1 MPIAPRVGTCHSNA
15 PILQFTPGYG
25 SIRMSSDLVNP
36 EGSDPQYPGKGGVGQ
51 ADRTD
56 RIRSFVLRA
65 GRLTAGQ
72 QRALDELGPQ
82 FLVPFKAQPLNWDAA
97 FASTA
102 GASRPRILE
111 IGFGMGET
119 TAAIAQLRPEDDFL
133 AIEVHLP
140 GVGALL
146 KRIGELGLT
155 NLRLIRHDAVEVLEH
170 MIAENSLDGIHIYFA
185 DPWHKKRHHKRRL
198 IQEQFVEL
206 LASRIKPGGY
216 LHLATDWHNYAE
228 QMLVVLNRQAS
239 LENTSIQRVRLETY
253 TKADVIA
260 DMTADM
266 TTDTT
271 ADGAKAVKNEFAPTL
286 ADIEGEH
293 PGYAERPSYRPIT
306 KFENRGIR
314 LGHGVWDLLYRKR

>member
-1 MPIAPRVGTCHSNA
+1 
-15 PILQFTPGYG
+15 
-25 SIRMSSDLVNP
+25 
-36 EGSDPQYPGKGGVGQ
+36 
-51 ADRTD
+51 
-56 RIRSFVLRA
+56 VLRA

-72 QRALDELGPQ
+72 QRALDDLGPQ
-82 FLVPFKAQPLNWDAA
+82 FLVPFKHHPFDWARA
-97 FASTA
+97 FAHSGA
-102 GASRPRILE
+102 GSSGATRPRILE

-155 NLRLIRHDAVEVLEH
+155 NLGLIRHDAVEVLEH
-170 MIAENSLDGIHIYFA
+170 MIAEDSLDGIHIFFA

-198 IQEQFVEL
+198 IQRQFVEL

-228 QMLVVLNRQAS
+228 QMLLVLNRQAN
-239 LENTSIQRVRLETY
+239 LQNTSHERVRIETF
-253 TKADVIA
+253 TRADVVCDSA
-260 DMTADM
+260 
-266 TTDTT
+266 
-271 ADGAKAVKNEFAPTL
+271 ADGQSQAKNEFTPNL
-286 ADIEGEH
+286 VDLESDH

-314 LGHGVWDLLYRKR
+314 LGHGVWDLVYRKR

>member
-1 MPIAPRVGTCHSNA
+1 VETKSTQVGQT
-15 PILQFTPGYG
+15 
-25 SIRMSSDLVNP
+25 SS
-36 EGSDPQYPGKGGVGQ
+36 VGQ

-72 QRALDELGPQ
+72 QRALDDLGPQ
-82 FLVPFKAQPLNWDAA
+82 FLAPFRNQLFDW
-97 FASTA
+97 A
-102 GASRPRILE
+102 GAFMHPGINNASRPRPRILE

-170 MIAENSLDGIHIYFA
+170 MIAGDSLDGIHIYFA
-185 DPWHKKRHHKRRL
+185 DPWYKKRHHKRRL

-206 LASRIKPGGY
+206 LASRIKSGGY

-228 QMLVVLNRQAS
+228 QMLLVLNREAS
-239 LENTSIQRVRLETY
+239 LQNTSTESIRIETF
-253 TKADVIA
+253 TSADVL
-260 DMTADM
+260 DCG
-266 TTDTT
+266 
-271 ADGAKAVKNEFAPTL
+271 ADGPSESKNEFMPTL
-286 ADIEGEH
+286 KDLEGSH

-314 LGHGVWDLLYRKR
+314 LGHGVWDLVYRKR

>member
-1 MPIAPRVGTCHSNA
+1 MENKSS
-15 PILQFTPGYG
+15 QG
-25 SIRMSSDLVNP
+25 SS
-36 EGSDPQYPGKGGVGQ
+36 VGQ

-72 QRALDELGPQ
+72 QRALDDLGPQ
-82 FLVPFKAQPLNWDAA
+82 FLVPFTAQPFNWAA
-97 FASTA
+97 TFASFDIDSAKGTT
-102 GASRPRILE
+102 RPRILE

-119 TAAIAQLRPEDDFL
+119 TATIAQLRPEDDFL

-170 MIAENSLDGIHIYFA
+170 MIEANSLDGIHIYFA

-198 IQEQFVEL
+198 IQQQFVKL

-228 QMLVVLNRQAS
+228 QMLLVLNREAS
-239 LENTSIQRVRLETY
+239 LQNTSTESIRIETF
-253 TKADVIA
+253 TRTDVV
-260 DMTADM
+260 DSG
-266 TTDTT
+266 
-271 ADGAKAVKNEFAPTL
+271 ADGPSSKNEFTPSL
-286 ADIEGEH
+286 NDLEDNH
-293 PGYAERPSYRPIT
+293 PGYAERPSYRPVT

-314 LGHGVWDLLYRKR
+314 LGHGVWDLVYRKR

>member
-1 MPIAPRVGTCHSNA
+1 
-15 PILQFTPGYG
+15 
-25 SIRMSSDLVNP
+25 
-36 EGSDPQYPGKGGVGQ
+36 
-51 ADRTD
+51 
-56 RIRSFVLRA
+56 VLRA

-72 QRALDELGPQ
+72 QRALDDLGPQ
-82 FLVPFKAQPLNWDAA
+82 FLVPFMHQPFEWASA
-97 FASTA
+97 FAHS
-102 GASRPRILE
+102 GASASIGVRPRILE

-170 MIAENSLDGIHIYFA
+170 MISEDSVDGIHIYFA

-198 IQEQFVEL
+198 IQRQFVEL

-228 QMLVVLNRQAS
+228 QMLLVLNRQAS
-239 LENTSIQRVRLETY
+239 LQNTSTERAHIETF
-253 TKADVIA
+253 TRADVVG
-260 DMTADM
+260 DSP
-266 TTDTT
+266 
-271 ADGAKAVKNEFAPTL
+271 ADGRSETKNEFTPTVEDL
-286 ADIEGEH
+286 TGDH
-293 PGYAERPSYRPIT
+293 PGYAKRPSYRPIT

-314 LGHGVWDLLYRKR
+314 LGHGVWDLFYRKR

>member
-1 MPIAPRVGTCHSNA
+1 VETKPSQVGS
-15 PILQFTPGYG
+15 
-25 SIRMSSDLVNP
+25 
-36 EGSDPQYPGKGGVGQ
+36 VGQ

-72 QRALDELGPQ
+72 QRALDDLGPQ
-82 FLVPFKAQPLNWDAA
+82 FLVPFDKQPFDWETT
-97 FASTA
+97 FSHASTDDTDRP
-102 GASRPRILE
+102 RPRILE

-119 TAAIAQLRPEDDFL
+119 TAAIAQLRPQDDFL

-146 KRIGELGLT
+146 KRIGELDLT

-170 MIAENSLDGIHIYFA
+170 MIAEGSLDGIHIYFA

-198 IQEQFVEL
+198 IQQQFVEL

-228 QMLVVLNRQAS
+228 QMLLVLSRQAS
-239 LENTSIQRVRLETY
+239 LENTSTQHVRLETY
-253 TKADVIA
+253 TQADV
-260 DMTADM
+260 TADM
-266 TTDTT
+266 T

-286 ADIEGEH
+286 ADLEGEH

-306 KFENRGIR
+306 KFEKRGIR
-314 LGHGVWDLLYRKR
+314 LGHGVWDLVYRKR

>member
-1 MPIAPRVGTCHSNA
+1 MENK
-15 PILQFTPGYG
+15 
-25 SIRMSSDLVNP
+25 SSHV
-36 EGSDPQYPGKGGVGQ
+36 SAVGQ

-72 QRALDELGPQ
+72 QRALDDLGPQ
-82 FLVPFKAQPLNWDAA
+82 FLVPFEKQSFDWETTFSHTSTDDA
-97 FASTA
+97 SRP
-102 GASRPRILE
+102 RPRILE

-198 IQEQFVEL
+198 IQQQFVEL

-239 LENTSIQRVRLETY
+239 LENTSTQHVRLETF
-253 TKADVIA
+253 TRADVI
-260 DMTADM
+260 ADM

-271 ADGAKAVKNEFAPTL
+271 ADGAKTVKNEFAPTL
-286 ADIEGEH
+286 ADIEGER

-314 LGHGVWDLLYRKR
+314 LGHGVWDLVYRKR

>member
-1 MPIAPRVGTCHSNA
+1 METKSTQVGQT
-15 PILQFTPGYG
+15 
-25 SIRMSSDLVNP
+25 SS
-36 EGSDPQYPGKGGVGQ
+36 VGQ

-72 QRALDELGPQ
+72 LRALDDLGPQ
-82 FLVPFKAQPLNWDAA
+82 FLVPFEKQPFDW
-97 FASTA
+97 ASTFMHP
-102 GASRPRILE
+102 GINNVSRTRPRVLE

-119 TAAIAQLRPEDDFL
+119 TATIAQLLPEDDFL

-170 MIAENSLDGIHIYFA
+170 MIEANSLDGIHIYFA

-198 IQEQFVEL
+198 IQKQFVAL
-206 LASRIKPGGY
+206 LASRIKPSGY

-228 QMLVVLNRQAS
+228 QMLLVLNREVS
-239 LENTSIQRVRLETY
+239 LQNTSTEAIRIETF
-253 TKADVIA
+253 TRADVV
-260 DMTADM
+260 DSG
-266 TTDTT
+266 
-271 ADGAKAVKNEFAPTL
+271 ADGPSESKNEFTPTL
-286 ADIEGEH
+286 ADLEAEH

-306 KFENRGIR
+306 TFENRGIR
-314 LGHGVWDLLYRKR
+314 LGHGVWDLVYKKR

>member
-1 MPIAPRVGTCHSNA
+1 LTSVDPTLKIASQV
-15 PILQFTPGYG
+15 
-25 SIRMSSDLVNP
+25 
-36 EGSDPQYPGKGGVGQ
+36 
-51 ADRTD
+51 D

-72 QRALDELGPQ
+72 QRAIVELGPQ
-82 FLVPFKAQPLNWDAA
+82 FLIPFQK
-97 FASTA
+97 STLDLERA
-102 GASRPRILE
+102 YSGSSRPKILE

-146 KRIGELGLT
+146 KRIDELGLT

-170 MIAENSLDGIHIYFA
+170 MIEVNSLDGIHIYFA

-198 IQEQFVEL
+198 IQKQFVEL
-206 LASRIKPGGY
+206 LASRVKPGGY

-228 QMLVVLNRQAS
+228 QMLLVLNRELS
-239 LENTSIQRVRLETY
+239 LQNTSTECIRIETFSC
-253 TKADVIA
+253 TGVAAENLAD
-260 DMTADM
+260 D
-266 TTDTT
+266 
-271 ADGAKAVKNEFAPTL
+271 AKVAKNEFTPTL
-286 ADIEGEH
+286 ADLEGDH

-314 LGHGVWDLLYRKR
+314 LGHGVWDLVYRKR

>member
-1 MPIAPRVGTCHSNA
+1 
-15 PILQFTPGYG
+15 
-25 SIRMSSDLVNP
+25 MSSDIGNP
-36 EGSDPQYPGKGGVGQ
+36 VGLYSQPSERGSSVGQ

-72 QRALDELGPQ
+72 QRALDDLGPH
-82 FLVPFKAQPLNWDAA
+82 FLVPFEKRPFDWEPTFSHPSADDVGSP
-97 FASTA
+97 
-102 GASRPRILE
+102 RPRILE

-170 MIAENSLDGIHIYFA
+170 MIEANSLDGIHIYFA

-198 IQEQFVEL
+198 IQQKFVEL
-206 LASRIKPGGY
+206 LASRIKSGGY

-228 QMLVVLNRQAS
+228 QMLLVLNREAS
-239 LENTSIQRVRLETY
+239 LQNTSTASIRIETF
-253 TKADVIA
+253 TSADVI
-260 DMTADM
+260 DSGV
-266 TTDTT
+266 
-271 ADGAKAVKNEFAPTL
+271 DGPSESKNEFTPSL
-286 ADIEGEH
+286 KDLEVDH
-293 PGYAERPSYRPIT
+293 SGYAERPSYRPIT

-314 LGHGVWDLLYRKR
+314 LGHGVWDLVYRKR

>member
-1 MPIAPRVGTCHSNA
+1 MQTKSGQV
-15 PILQFTPGYG
+15 
-25 SIRMSSDLVNP
+25 SS
-36 EGSDPQYPGKGGVGQ
+36 VGQ

-72 QRALDELGPQ
+72 QRALDDLGPQ
-82 FLVPFKAQPLNWDAA
+82 FLVPFQNQPFDWASA
-97 FASTA
+97 FAQFSLGSSGTT
-102 GASRPRILE
+102 RPRILE

-155 NLRLIRHDAVEVLEH
+155 NLRLIRHDAVEVLEQ
-170 MIAENSLDGIHIYFA
+170 MIAEDSLDGIHIYFA

-228 QMLVVLNRQAS
+228 KMLLVLNRQAS
-239 LENTSIQRVRLETY
+239 LENTSTQHVRLETY
-253 TKADVIA
+253 TRADVVGDSA
-260 DMTADM
+260 V
-266 TTDTT
+266 
-271 ADGAKAVKNEFAPTL
+271 DGPSEAKNEFTPTL
-286 ADIEGEH
+286 ADVEGEH

-314 LGHGVWDLLYRKR
+314 LGHGVWDLVYRKR

>member
-1 MPIAPRVGTCHSNA
+1 MKAK
-15 PILQFTPGYG
+15 
-25 SIRMSSDLVNP
+25 SSQA
-36 EGSDPQYPGKGGVGQ
+36 GQTTFVGQ

-72 QRALDELGPQ
+72 QRALDDLGPQ
-82 FLVPFKAQPLNWDAA
+82 FLVPFETQPFDWETAFSHPSADAA
-97 FASTA
+97 SSARS
-102 GASRPRILE
+102 RILE

-119 TAAIAQLRPEDDFL
+119 TAAIAQLRPLDDFL

-155 NLRLIRHDAVEVLEH
+155 NLLLIRHDAVEVLEH
-170 MIAENSLDGIHIYFA
+170 MIEANSLDGIHIYFA

-228 QMLVVLNRQAS
+228 QMLLALNRQAS
-239 LENTSIQRVRLETY
+239 LQNTSTERVRIETF
-253 TKADVIA
+253 TRADVVA
-260 DMTADM
+260 DAGVD
-266 TTDTT
+266 
-271 ADGAKAVKNEFAPTL
+271 AKNETKNEFTPTL
-286 ADIEGEH
+286 VDLEGDH

-314 LGHGVWDLLYRKR
+314 LGHGVWDLVYRKR

>member
-1 MPIAPRVGTCHSNA
+1 METKSTQVGQT
-15 PILQFTPGYG
+15 
-25 SIRMSSDLVNP
+25 SS
-36 EGSDPQYPGKGGVGQ
+36 VGQ

-72 QRALDELGPQ
+72 QRALDDLGPQ
-82 FLVPFKAQPLNWDAA
+82 FLVPFEKQPFDWGVTFSHPSTDAA
-97 FASTA
+97 SKP
-102 GASRPRILE
+102 RPRILE

-119 TAAIAQLRPEDDFL
+119 TAAIAQLRLEDDFL

-170 MIAENSLDGIHIYFA
+170 MIESNSLDGIHIYFA

-198 IQEQFVEL
+198 IQQQFVEL

-228 QMLVVLNRQAS
+228 QMLLVLNREAS
-239 LENTSIQRVRLETY
+239 LQNTSTASIRIETF
-253 TKADVIA
+253 TSADVI
-260 DMTADM
+260 DSGV
-266 TTDTT
+266 
-271 ADGAKAVKNEFAPTL
+271 DGPSESKNEFTPTL
-286 ADIEGEH
+286 KDLEGDH

-314 LGHGVWDLLYRKR
+314 LGHGVWDLVYRKR

>member
-1 MPIAPRVGTCHSNA
+1 METKPI
-15 PILQFTPGYG
+15 Q
-25 SIRMSSDLVNP
+25 
-36 EGSDPQYPGKGGVGQ
+36 VGQ
-51 ADRTD
+51 VTSVGRADRTD

-72 QRALDELGPQ
+72 QRALDDLGPQ
-82 FLVPFKAQPLNWDAA
+82 FLISFAPQPLNWGTA
-97 FASTA
+97 FTGANSATATARSTSA
-102 GASRPRILE
+102 TRPRILE

-119 TAAIAQLRPEDDFL
+119 TATIAQLRPEDDFL

-170 MIAENSLDGIHIYFA
+170 MIEVNSLDGIHIYFA

-198 IQEQFVEL
+198 IQQQFVEL

-228 QMLVVLNRQAS
+228 QMLLVLNRETS
-239 LENTSIQRVRLETY
+239 LQNTSTECIRIETF
-253 TKADVIA
+253 
-260 DMTADM
+260 
-266 TTDTT
+266 TT
-271 ADGAKAVKNEFAPTL
+271 ADVVDFGADGKSESKNEFTPTL
-286 ADIEGEH
+286 EDLSGEH

>member
-1 MPIAPRVGTCHSNA
+1 MST
-15 PILQFTPGYG
+15 ILHKQAGYRPDPPENRG
-25 SIRMSSDLVNP
+25 S
-36 EGSDPQYPGKGGVGQ
+36 VGQ

-72 QRALDELGPQ
+72 QRAIDDLGPQ
-82 FLVPFKAQPLNWDAA
+82 FLVPFQNQPFDWASA
-97 FASTA
+97 FAQSSPSSSGTT
-102 GASRPRILE
+102 RPRILE

-119 TAAIAQLRPEDDFL
+119 TATIAQLRPEDDFL

-146 KRIGELGLT
+146 KRIGELGHT

-198 IQEQFVEL
+198 IQQQFVEL

-228 QMLVVLNRQAS
+228 QMLLVLNREVS
-239 LENTSIQRVRLETY
+239 LQNTSAESIRIETF
-253 TKADVIA
+253 TSADVLNSG
-260 DMTADM
+260 
-266 TTDTT
+266 
-271 ADGAKAVKNEFAPTL
+271 ADGPSESKNEFTPTL
-286 ADIEGEH
+286 ADLEGDH
-293 PGYAERPSYRPIT
+293 LGYAERPAYRPIT

-314 LGHGVWDLLYRKR
+314 LGHGVWDLVYRKR

>member
-1 MPIAPRVGTCHSNA
+1 MRSVETKPSQVSSVG
-15 PILQFTPGYG
+15 
-25 SIRMSSDLVNP
+25 
-36 EGSDPQYPGKGGVGQ
+36 K

-72 QRALDELGPQ
+72 QRALDDLSPQ
-82 FLVPFKAQPLNWDAA
+82 FLVPFQNQPFDWVSA
-97 FASTA
+97 FAHTSPDGS
-102 GASRPRILE
+102 GAIRPRVLE

-119 TAAIAQLRPEDDFL
+119 TAAIAQLRPDDDFL

-170 MIAENSLDGIHIYFA
+170 MIEEGSLDGIHIYFA

-198 IQEQFVEL
+198 IQQQFVAL

-228 QMLVVLNRQAS
+228 QMLLVLNREGS
-239 LENTSIQRVRLETY
+239 LQNTSAERVRIETF
-253 TKADVIA
+253 TQADVISDA
-260 DMTADM
+260 SS
-266 TTDTT
+266 
-271 ADGAKAVKNEFAPTL
+271 DGSSETKNEFTPTL
-286 ADIEGEH
+286 EDLACDH
-293 PGYAERPSYRPIT
+293 LGYAERPSYRPIT
-306 KFENRGIR
+306 KFEHRGIR
-314 LGHGVWDLLYRKR
+314 LGHGVWDLVYRKR

>member
-1 MPIAPRVGTCHSNA
+1 VETKSSKVGQPTS
-15 PILQFTPGYG
+15 
-25 SIRMSSDLVNP
+25 
-36 EGSDPQYPGKGGVGQ
+36 VGQ

-72 QRALDELGPQ
+72 QRALDDLGPQ
-82 FLVPFKAQPLNWDAA
+82 FLVPFQDQPFDWASA
-97 FASTA
+97 FASSNLGSSGGT
-102 GASRPRILE
+102 RPRILE

-140 GVGALL
+140 GVGVLL

-170 MIAENSLDGIHIYFA
+170 MIGNDSLDGIHIYFA

-228 QMLVVLNRQAS
+228 QMLLVLNRQAS
-239 LENTSIQRVRLETY
+239 LQNTSTESIRIETF
-253 TKADVIA
+253 TRADVVSDSA
-260 DMTADM
+260 V
-266 TTDTT
+266 
-271 ADGAKAVKNEFAPTL
+271 DGSSESKNEFTPSL
-286 ADIEGEH
+286 KDLEGNH

-314 LGHGVWDLLYRKR
+314 LGHGVWDLVYRKL

>member
-1 MPIAPRVGTCHSNA
+1 METKSSQVGQT
-15 PILQFTPGYG
+15 
-25 SIRMSSDLVNP
+25 SS
-36 EGSDPQYPGKGGVGQ
+36 VGQ

-72 QRALDELGPQ
+72 QRALDELGPRL
-82 FLVPFKAQPLNWDAA
+82 LVSFKTQPFDWASA
-97 FASTA
+97 FMHPIEGGT
-102 GASRPRILE
+102 GGSRPRILE

-170 MIAENSLDGIHIYFA
+170 MIDANSLDGIHIYFA

-198 IQEQFVEL
+198 IQQQFVEL

-228 QMLVVLNRQAS
+228 QMLLVLNREAS
-239 LENTSIQRVRLETY
+239 LQNTSTESIRIETF
-253 TKADVIA
+253 TGADVI
-260 DMTADM
+260 DSGV
-266 TTDTT
+266 
-271 ADGAKAVKNEFAPTL
+271 DGRSESKNEFTPTL
-286 ADIEGEH
+286 ADLEGDH
-293 PGYAERPSYRPIT
+293 LGYADRPSYRPIT
-306 KFENRGIR
+306 KFESRGIR
-314 LGHGVWDLLYRKR
+314 LGHGVWDLVYRKR

>member
-1 MPIAPRVGTCHSNA
+1 VETKPSQVSLVG
-15 PILQFTPGYG
+15 
-25 SIRMSSDLVNP
+25 
-36 EGSDPQYPGKGGVGQ
+36 K

-72 QRALDELGPQ
+72 QRALEELGPQ
-82 FLVPFKAQPLNWDAA
+82 FLVPFQAQSFDWASA
-97 FASTA
+97 FTHPVTGST
-102 GASRPRILE
+102 GGPRPRILE
-111 IGFGMGET
+111 VGFGMGET
-119 TAAIAQLRPEDDFL
+119 TAAISQLRQGDDFL

-170 MIAENSLDGIHIYFA
+170 MIAETSLDGIHIYFA

-198 IQEQFVEL
+198 IQQQFVEL

-228 QMLVVLNRQAS
+228 QMLLVLNRQPS
-239 LENTSIQRVRLETY
+239 LENTSTQRVRLETY
-253 TKADVIA
+253 TQADV
-260 DMTADM
+260 TADM
-266 TTDTT
+266 A
-271 ADGAKAVKNEFAPTL
+271 ADGAKAVKNEFTPTL
-286 ADIEGEH
+286 ADLDREH
-293 PGYAERPSYRPIT
+293 AGYAERPSYRPIT

-314 LGHGVWDLLYRKR
+314 LGHGVWDLVYRKR

>member
-1 MPIAPRVGTCHSNA
+1 MHSVENK
-15 PILQFTPGYG
+15 
-25 SIRMSSDLVNP
+25 SSH
-36 EGSDPQYPGKGGVGQ
+36 VGQ
-51 ADRTD
+51 TTFVGHADRTD

-72 QRALDELGPQ
+72 QRALDDLGPQ
-82 FLVPFKAQPLNWDAA
+82 FLVPFQNQPFDW
-97 FASTA
+97 ASTFA
-102 GASRPRILE
+102 QSSLGSSGKTRPRILE

-170 MIAENSLDGIHIYFA
+170 MIGKDSLDGIHIYFA

-198 IQEQFVEL
+198 IQKQFVEL
-206 LASRIKPGGY
+206 LASRIKPSGY

-228 QMLVVLNRQAS
+228 QMLLVLNRQAS
-239 LENTSIQRVRLETY
+239 LQNTSTESIRIETF
-253 TKADVIA
+253 TRADVVGDSA
-260 DMTADM
+260 
-266 TTDTT
+266 
-271 ADGAKAVKNEFAPTL
+271 ADGQSHTKNEFMPTL
-286 ADIEGEH
+286 EDLAGDH

-314 LGHGVWDLLYRKR
+314 LGHGVWDLVYRKR

>member
-1 MPIAPRVGTCHSNA
+1 
-15 PILQFTPGYG
+15 
-25 SIRMSSDLVNP
+25 MSS
-36 EGSDPQYPGKGGVGQ
+36 VGQ

-72 QRALDELGPQ
+72 QRALDDLGPQ
-82 FLVPFKAQPLNWDAA
+82 FLVPCQHQAFDWASA
-97 FASTA
+97 FAHSSA
-102 GASRPRILE
+102 GNSGRTRPRIME

-146 KRIGELGLT
+146 KRIGEVGLT

-198 IQEQFVEL
+198 IQQQFVEL

-228 QMLVVLNRQAS
+228 QMLLVLNRQAS
-239 LENTSIQRVRLETY
+239 LQNTSTESIRIETFTRADAVDFGANGRSE
-253 TKADVIA
+253 TKNGF
-260 DMTADM
+260 M
-266 TTDTT
+266 
-271 ADGAKAVKNEFAPTL
+271 PTL
-286 ADIEGEH
+286 EDFTEDH
-293 PGYAERPSYRPIT
+293 PGYAERPAYRPIT

-314 LGHGVWDLLYRKR
+314 LGHGVWDLVYRKR

>member
-1 MPIAPRVGTCHSNA
+1 MQTKSGQVSA
-15 PILQFTPGYG
+15 
-25 SIRMSSDLVNP
+25 
-36 EGSDPQYPGKGGVGQ
+36 VGQ
-51 ADRTD
+51 ANRTD

-72 QRALDELGPQ
+72 QRALDDLGPQ
-82 FLVPFKAQPLNWDAA
+82 FLVPFQKQSFNWEASFIHPSADDA
-97 FASTA
+97 SRP
-102 GASRPRILE
+102 RPRILE

-146 KRIGELGLT
+146 KRIGELSLT

-170 MIAENSLDGIHIYFA
+170 MIEANSLDGIHIYFA

-198 IQEQFVEL
+198 IQQQFVEL
-206 LASRIKPGGY
+206 LTSRIKPGGY

-228 QMLVVLNRQAS
+228 QMLLVLNRQAS
-239 LENTSIQRVRLETY
+239 LQNTSHERVRIETF
-253 TKADVIA
+253 TLADVA
-260 DMTADM
+260 SN
-266 TTDTT
+266 TDNV
-271 ADGAKAVKNEFAPTL
+271 GAHETKNEFTPTVEDL
-286 ADIEGEH
+286 TGDHA
-293 PGYAERPSYRPIT
+293 GYAERPSYRPIT

-314 LGHGVWDLLYRKR
+314 LGHGVWDLIYRKR

>member
-1 MPIAPRVGTCHSNA
+1 VETKSTQVGQTSF
-15 PILQFTPGYG
+15 L
-25 SIRMSSDLVNP
+25 
-36 EGSDPQYPGKGGVGQ
+36 GQ
-51 ADRTD
+51 ADRKD

-72 QRALDELGPQ
+72 QRALDDLGPQ
-82 FLVPFKAQPLNWDAA
+82 FLVPFEKQPFDWEATFSHPSTDAA
-97 FASTA
+97 SKA
-102 GASRPRILE
+102 RPRILE

-119 TAAIAQLRPEDDFL
+119 TAAIAQLRQEDDFL

-155 NLRLIRHDAVEVLEH
+155 NLRLIRHDAVEVLEY
-170 MIAENSLDGIHIYFA
+170 MIEANSLDGIHIYFA

-198 IQEQFVEL
+198 IQQQFVEL

-228 QMLVVLNRQAS
+228 QMLLVLNRETS
-239 LENTSIQRVRLETY
+239 LQNTSTECIRIETF
-253 TKADVIA
+253 TRADVV
-260 DMTADM
+260 DSGV
-266 TTDTT
+266 
-271 ADGAKAVKNEFAPTL
+271 DGPSESKNEFTPTL
-286 ADIEGEH
+286 EDLAGDH
-293 PGYAERPSYRPIT
+293 LGYAERPSYRPIT

-314 LGHGVWDLLYRKR
+314 LGHGVWDLVYRKR

>member
-1 MPIAPRVGTCHSNA
+1 VENKSSQVGCS
-15 PILQFTPGYG
+15 
-25 SIRMSSDLVNP
+25 
-36 EGSDPQYPGKGGVGQ
+36 VGQ

-72 QRALDELGPQ
+72 QRALDDLGPQ
-82 FLVPFKAQPLNWDAA
+82 FLVPFEKQPFDWAATFSHPSIDAA
-97 FASTA
+97 SRP
-102 GASRPRILE
+102 RPRILE

-170 MIAENSLDGIHIYFA
+170 MIEANSLDGIHIYFA

-198 IQEQFVEL
+198 IQEQFVQL

-228 QMLVVLNRQAS
+228 QMLLVLNRETS
-239 LENTSIQRVRLETY
+239 LQNTSTECIRIETF
-253 TKADVIA
+253 TSADVV
-260 DMTADM
+260 DSG
-266 TTDTT
+266 
-271 ADGAKAVKNEFAPTL
+271 ADGKSKSKNEFTPTVEDL
-286 ADIEGEH
+286 TGDHA
-293 PGYAERPSYRPIT
+293 GYAERPAYRPIT

-314 LGHGVWDLLYRKR
+314 LGHGVWDLVYRKR

>member
-1 MPIAPRVGTCHSNA
+1 VETKPTQVGQT
-15 PILQFTPGYG
+15 
-25 SIRMSSDLVNP
+25 SS
-36 EGSDPQYPGKGGVGQ
+36 VGQ

-72 QRALDELGPQ
+72 QRALDDLGPQ
-82 FLVPFKAQPLNWDAA
+82 FLVPFTAQPFNWAA
-97 FASTA
+97 TFASVDIDSAT
-102 GASRPRILE
+102 GTTRPRILE

-119 TAAIAQLRPEDDFL
+119 TATIAQLRSEDDFL

-146 KRIGELGLT
+146 KHIGELGLT

-170 MIAENSLDGIHIYFA
+170 MIEANSLDGIHIYFA

-198 IQEQFVEL
+198 IQQQFVEL

-228 QMLVVLNRQAS
+228 QMLLVLNRETS
-239 LENTSIQRVRLETY
+239 LQNTSTESVRIETF
-253 TKADVIA
+253 TSADVIA
-260 DMTADM
+260 SGV
-266 TTDTT
+266 
-271 ADGAKAVKNEFAPTL
+271 DGPSESKNEFTPTIRDL
-286 ADIEGEH
+286 EGNH
-293 PGYAERPSYRPIT
+293 PGYAERPSYRPVT

-314 LGHGVWDLLYRKR
+314 LGHGVWDLVYRKR

>member
-1 MPIAPRVGTCHSNA
+1 VETKPSQVGS
-15 PILQFTPGYG
+15 
-25 SIRMSSDLVNP
+25 
-36 EGSDPQYPGKGGVGQ
+36 VGQ

-72 QRALDELGPQ
+72 QRALDDLGPQ
-82 FLVPFKAQPLNWDAA
+82 FLVPFRSQPFDWASA
-97 FASTA
+97 FAHSNSDGSGET
-102 GASRPRILE
+102 RPRILE

-119 TAAIAQLRPEDDFL
+119 TAAIAQLRPNDDFL

-146 KRIGELGLT
+146 KRIGELELT
-155 NLRLIRHDAVEVLEH
+155 NLRVIRRDAVEVLEH
-170 MIAENSLDGIHIYFA
+170 MIAEDSLDGIHIYFA

-198 IQEQFVEL
+198 IQQPFVEL

-228 QMLVVLNRQAS
+228 QMLLVLNRQTS
-239 LENTSIQRVRLETY
+239 LQNSSSERVRIETF
-253 TKADVIA
+253 KPADLICNS
-260 DMTADM
+260 
-266 TTDTT
+266 
-271 ADGAKAVKNEFAPTL
+271 ADGQNHAKNEFTPTAEDL
-286 ADIEGEH
+286 TGDH

-306 KFENRGIR
+306 KFEKRGIR
-314 LGHGVWDLLYRKR
+314 LGHGVWDLVYRKR

>member
-1 MPIAPRVGTCHSNA
+1 MHSVETKPSQVGS
-15 PILQFTPGYG
+15 
-25 SIRMSSDLVNP
+25 
-36 EGSDPQYPGKGGVGQ
+36 VGQ

-72 QRALDELGPQ
+72 QRALDDLGPQ
-82 FLVPFKAQPLNWDAA
+82 FLVPFKNQPFDWASA
-97 FASTA
+97 FAHSSSVSS
-102 GASRPRILE
+102 GATRPRILE

-119 TAAIAQLRPEDDFL
+119 TATIAQFRPEDDFL

-146 KRIGELGLT
+146 KRIGELNLT
-155 NLRLIRHDAVEVLEH
+155 NLRLIRHDAVEVLEY
-170 MIAENSLDGIHIYFA
+170 MIAEDSLDGIHIYFA

-206 LASRIKPGGY
+206 LASRIKQGGY

-228 QMLVVLNRQAS
+228 QMLLVLNRQAS
-239 LENTSIQRVRLETY
+239 LQNTSQERVRIETF
-253 TKADVIA
+253 TPADVISNP
-260 DMTADM
+260 
-266 TTDTT
+266 
-271 ADGAKAVKNEFAPTL
+271 ADGQSQAKNEFTPTL
-286 ADIEGEH
+286 EDLADDH

-306 KFENRGIR
+306 KFENRGIL
-314 LGHGVWDLLYRKR
+314 LGHGVWDLVYRKR

>member
-1 MPIAPRVGTCHSNA
+1 METKSTQVGQTS
-15 PILQFTPGYG
+15 F
-25 SIRMSSDLVNP
+25 
-36 EGSDPQYPGKGGVGQ
+36 VGQ

-72 QRALDELGPQ
+72 LRALDDLGPQ
-82 FLVPFKAQPLNWDAA
+82 FLVPFEKQPFDWANA
-97 FASTA
+97 FMHPGINNASRA
-102 GASRPRILE
+102 RPRILE

-119 TAAIAQLRPEDDFL
+119 TATIAQLLPEDDFL

-170 MIAENSLDGIHIYFA
+170 MIEANSLDGIHIYFA

-198 IQEQFVEL
+198 IQKQFVAL
-206 LASRIKPGGY
+206 LASRIKPSGY

-228 QMLVVLNRQAS
+228 QMLLVLNREVS
-239 LENTSIQRVRLETY
+239 LQNTSTEAIRIETF
-253 TKADVIA
+253 TRADVV
-260 DMTADM
+260 DSG
-266 TTDTT
+266 
-271 ADGAKAVKNEFAPTL
+271 ADGPSESKNEFTPTL
-286 ADIEGEH
+286 ADLEAEH

-314 LGHGVWDLLYRKR
+314 LGHGVWDLVYKKR